1 MPDSLN
7 NRLKRWLME
16 NASEVTADAFL
27 PKLRPQLRQWGL
39 SPTGPISDDDWEV
52 VRDRLDEEMEQIGWE
67 HLENAAAEAERA
79 REKGQTLREWIR
91 DVYSRI
97 LPEEKARQFAS
108 RAEAAIKAHPS
119 TADLDA
125 PPAAPDILSY
135 RLMLN
140 EIGGGAV
147 LATAQQNPRLN

>member
-7 NRLKRWLME
+7 SRLKRWLTE
-16 NASEVTADAFL
+16 NASEVAADAFL

-39 SPTGPISDDDWEV
+39 SPTAPISDDDWEV
-52 VRDRLDEEMEQIGWE
+52 VQGRLGKEIEEIGWE

-79 REKGQTLREWIR
+79 REEGQTLREWIR

-97 LPEEKARQFAS
+97 LPEKKARQFAS
-108 RAEAAIKAHPS
+108 RAEAEIEAYPS

-125 PPAAPDILSY
+125 PPAAPDVLSY

>member
-7 NRLKRWLME
+7 NRLKRWLTE
-16 NASEVTADAFL
+16 NASEAAADAFL
-27 PKLRPQLRQWGL
+27 PRFRPPLREWGL
-39 SPTGPISDDDWEV
+39 SPTAPISEEDWEV
-52 VRDRLDEEMEQIGWE
+52 VRDRLEEEIGEIGWE

-79 REKGQTLREWIR
+79 RKKEQTLREWIR

-97 LPEEKARQFAS
+97 LPEKRARQFAR
-108 RAEAAIKAHPS
+108 RAETAIEAHPS

-125 PPAAPDILSY
+125 PVTAPNTLSY

-140 EIGGGAV
+140 QIGGGAV
-147 LATAQQNPRLN
+147 LAAAQQNQALN